1 VFSTS
6 TVLPLNKAN
15 EVLSYYIYTIL
26 DQISIT
32 NSNTQLLI
40 NVVLQ
45 IVNIIVAVGMC
56 FFVDRLGRRLLFPVA
71 TAGMLV
77 SFVVWTICSARSA
90 ISGSKAAADLVVL
103 MIFVFYVFY
112 NTAWSG
118 LLVGYTIKILPYNI
132 RAKVQARCLL

>member
-56 FFVDRLGRRLLFPVA
+56 FFVDRLGRRLL
-71 TAGMLV
+71 
-77 SFVVWTICSARSA
+77 
-90 ISGSKAAADLVVL
+90 
-103 MIFVFYVFY
+103 
-112 NTAWSG
+112 
-118 LLVGYTIKILPYNI
+118 VGYTIKILPYNI